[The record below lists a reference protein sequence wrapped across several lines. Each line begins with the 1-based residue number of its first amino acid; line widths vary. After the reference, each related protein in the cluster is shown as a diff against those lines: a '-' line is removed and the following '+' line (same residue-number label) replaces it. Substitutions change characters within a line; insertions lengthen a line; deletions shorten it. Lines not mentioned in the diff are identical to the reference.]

1 MQIGIGYDK
10 TKSAEAVEALFR
22 EFPTIL
28 KDDLNDGLD
37 HAARSFMK
45 RFQKEQLHG
54 PFGSK
59 VVARGGKGGMFRRFQ
74 RRPNLNDVSV
84 TIRTRSAAVA
94 GLEEGGT
101 VSSSKGVPVPLYRNQ
116 FMFDTSGGRHRLKK
130 QYRAMLYNDKLTKIK
145 GRDGQEYLMDKK
157 SGEALFVL
165 KHSVR
170 VPKRLGFETTFD
182 KHKGRIFQILEGA
195 VEKVLLNMDN
205 PNYIPKSFKYSSA
218 KFQTGPVAA

>member
-1 MQIGIGYDK
+1 MKIGIGYDS

-22 EFPTIL
+22 EFPKML

-94 GLEEGGT
+94 GLEEGATLTG
-101 VSSSKGVPVPLYRNQ
+101 GFPVPLYRNT
-116 FMFDTSGGRHRLKK
+116 FMFNTSGGRHTLKK
-130 QYRAMLYNDKLTKIK
+130 QYKAMLYNDKLVKITGK
-145 GRDGQEYLMDKK
+145 DGQQYLIDPKTE
-157 SGEALFVL
+157 EALFIL
-165 KHSVR
+165 KHNIR
-170 VPKRLGFETTFD
+170 IPKRLGFYDTFN
-182 KHKGRIFQILEGA
+182 KHNNRILQILEGA

-205 PNYIPKSFKYSSA
+205 PNYIPKSFKYSST